1 MRSRLASVSA
11 LAALTLAVSGIS
23 ACGTSTNPADTPAGA
38 TTSTTPATAALAIKD
53 GWVKATTETMTGVF
67 GTLENSSD
75 APITITGGSSTA
87 ASKVE
92 THITVKENGAMVM
105 KRTDKGFTIEPG
117 GTFELKPGANH
128 IMLMGL
134 KQEIKAG
141 DPLTVSVKDADGT
154 TYDLTVPGREFTGA
168 EETYAPEA
176 EDMHSTGSSDHS
188 SMNHS

>member
-1 MRSRLASVSA
+1 MCSS
-11 LAALTLAVSGIS
+11 
-23 ACGTSTNPADTPAGA
+23 D
-38 TTSTTPATAALAIKD
+38 
-53 GWVKATTETMTGVF
+53 
-67 GTLENSSD
+67 LENTTD
-75 APITITGGSSTA
+75 APITITSGSTTA
-87 ASKVE
+87 ASKLE
-92 THITVKENGAMVM
+92 MHITVKENGAMVM

-141 DPLTVSVKDADGT
+141 DPLAFTVKDADGT
-154 TYDLTVPGREFTGA
+154 SYDLTVAGREFTGA

-176 EDMHSTGSSDHS
+176 EDMHSGSSSHS